1 MPRETRNVT
10 SSSPDFSDR
19 ATSRSSENG
28 IFRQEGEFWVVGY
41 GDRAFR
47 LKDTKGFA
55 YLAHLLRHPG
65 TEFHV
70 LDLVGGMAAGTAED
84 EPKLR
89 MPRGDDELQKA
100 GINITGL
107 GDAGEV
113 LDEQAKST
121 YRRRL
126 SELREEL
133 EEAKEFGNI
142 ERAEKAEADID
153 ALTSE
158 LSRAVG
164 LGGRDRRAGSA
175 SDRARQTIT
184 KTIKSV
190 RRKNRAERCRAGEF
204 VLEMHQ
210 DRNLLLLPT

>member
-10 SSSPDFSDR
+10 SSSPDFGDR
-19 ATSRSSENG
+19 VTSRSSENG
-28 IFRQEGEFWVVGY
+28 IFRKEGEFWTVGY

-70 LDLVGGMAAGTAED
+70 LDLVRGMAAGTEEE

-89 MPRGDDELQKA
+89 MPRGYDELQKT

-107 GDAGEV
+107 GDAGEM

-121 YRRRL
+121 YRRRIC
-126 SELREEL
+126 RV
-133 EEAKEFGNI
+133 ARGI
-142 ERAEKAEADID
+142 
-153 ALTSE
+153 
-158 LSRAVG
+158 
-164 LGGRDRRAGSA
+164 GRSQRVRKHA
-175 SDRARQTIT
+175 T
-184 KTIKSV
+184 
-190 RRKNRAERCRAGEF
+190 RRKS
-204 VLEMHQ
+204 
-210 DRNLLLLPT
+210 

>member
-1 MPRETRNVT
+1 MPGETRNVT
-10 SSSPDFSDR
+10 SSSPDFGDR

-28 IFRQEGEFWVVGY
+28 IFRKEGEFWTVGY

-70 LDLVGGMAAGTAED
+70 LDLVGGMADGGED
-84 EPKLR
+84 EPKQR
-89 MPRGDDELQKA
+89 MPRGADELQKA

-107 GDAGEV
+107 GNAGEM

-133 EEAKEFGNI
+133 EEANI
-142 ERAEKAEADID
+142 EKAQQMGVI
-153 ALTSE
+153 
-158 LSRAVG
+158 VG
-164 LGGRDRRAGSA
+164 TFCEEHRPIVP
-175 SDRARQTIT
+175 DRAMPHHWRMGRIW
-184 KTIKSV
+184 
-190 RRKNRAERCRAGEF
+190 
-204 VLEMHQ
+204 
-210 DRNLLLLPT
+210 